1 MGFLKS
7 LVRLNTT
14 NIGAVTG
21 GDFGKGCYLAPAK
34 KDGRQALLIYSPLRE
49 DFVFDKSD
57 VTEFSLMESGVR
69 FAIDNKPC
77 IGNKY
82 RIVFKNGQSGIL
94 NVMANNCSII
104 ENVLY

>member
-7 LVRLNTT
+7 LIRLNTNT
-14 NIGAVTG
+14 IGAVTG
-21 GDFGKGCYLAPAK
+21 GDFAKACYLAPAK
-34 KDGRQALLIYSPLRE
+34 KDGHPALLIYSPFRE

-57 VTEFSLMESGVR
+57 ITEFKLLESGVP
-69 FAIDNKPC
+69 FGIDGKSYV
-77 IGNKY
+77 GNKY

-94 NVMANNCSII
+94 NVVANRCSVI